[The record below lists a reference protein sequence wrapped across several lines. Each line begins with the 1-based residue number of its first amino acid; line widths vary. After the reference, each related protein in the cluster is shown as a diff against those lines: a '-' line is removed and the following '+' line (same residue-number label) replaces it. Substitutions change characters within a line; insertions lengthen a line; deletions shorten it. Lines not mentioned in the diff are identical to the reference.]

1 MFERTDSENNQVARV
16 SVSTTTPAADAPGTE
31 LQLGRYARLNGLTAN
46 IPDNSSGTTVATTNP
61 NLVRAFSMDYT
72 MVRESNVRHGL
83 FTVTSAGAG
92 TAVFTDDYVE
102 TTNIGVVLAASQT
115 GANSLVVTANSTST
129 GDSVSLTYSIS
140 HLA

>member
-1 MFERTDSENNQVARV
+1 
-16 SVSTTTPAADAPGTE
+16 
-31 LQLGRYARLNGLTAN
+31 
-46 IPDNSSGTTVATTNP
+46 
-61 NLVRAFSMDYT
+61 MDYT

-83 FTVTSAGAG
+83 FTVTSAGTG